1 MSRATSDSH
10 LGALV
15 SSAICAFLLAIY
27 PMPVWLQPARPDWL
41 GLFVLYWT
49 LRIPERFGMGWAWLA
64 GLLLDGVTGGVL
76 AKHALALATIAY
88 ITLVLRSRL
97 LLYTIPQQAAVVFL
111 LTAVDQML
119 CHWVQNVSGHTTPSW
134 LFLVGSLSSAL
145 IWPLLMLGD
154 TRERNMDSWGPS
166 A

>member
-1 MSRATSDSH
+1 MT
-10 LGALV
+10 
-15 SSAICAFLLAIY
+15 
-27 PMPVWLQPARPDWL
+27 
-41 GLFVLYWT
+41 
-49 LRIPERFGMGWAWLA
+49 
-64 GLLLDGVTGGVL
+64 
-76 AKHALALATIAY
+76 
-88 ITLVLRSRL
+88 VLRSRL

-119 CHWVQNVSGHTTPSW
+119 CHWVQNLSGQTTPSW

-154 TRERNMDSWGPS
+154 ARERNMDSWGPS